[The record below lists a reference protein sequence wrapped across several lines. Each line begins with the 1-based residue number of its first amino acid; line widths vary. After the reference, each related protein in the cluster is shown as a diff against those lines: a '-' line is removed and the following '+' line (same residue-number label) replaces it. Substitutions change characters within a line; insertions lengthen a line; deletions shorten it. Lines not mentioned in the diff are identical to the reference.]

1 MLYKE
6 LLENIK
12 LYSGKY
18 KKDLL
23 TAASTPLRQ
32 AVNLNPNHLGVNQLL
47 ADVLLAQGQA
57 GEAREI
63 LEKLYQ
69 SQPAAAR
76 SRLIK
81 ALLALAN
88 ACDDETEQLKLYK
101 QVFELDA
108 EQLEAKSA
116 WQKIWQQRGDE
127 AYKAGQLETAL
138 TNYRTAKLEN
148 KVAKLEEEIRNRE
161 IDTQL
166 KTINHKAQANCYKEA
181 LQQVQQLADEY
192 PSARDWDQIKQEILD
207 YEIDTRLKVIN
218 DAKQANRYEEALEQ
232 LRQLAKEFP
241 DKRDWAEDLEQ
252 LHPNAQLV
260 DSQQS
265 LELKKDDKE
274 MGASALANSQKTNQF
289 LHLSVKGT
297 DVINVI
303 KTMHQYANEL
313 NESRR
318 QVQALTQLL
327 EEEKNARVNSEKTL
341 TESRQLLDKEKNALA
356 NSEKILTESRQLL
369 DKEKNA
375 LANSEKI
382 LTESRKN
389 VQELAGTI
397 ENKTNALAATKKELR
412 EYRQKGEELKQHIT
426 QEKNALINA
435 EKLAK
440 DKDEIANQ
448 YKQKIAQLK
457 TELTLKEQTLSQVEN
472 KFKKTVDKDLTG
484 INEKNVQKQVEA
496 ILAQQ
501 DKKKQVNFFPI
512 IGTFILTLILI
523 LLGVLSWQ
531 FSLNNNKRYQVPV
544 QEIIVRH
551 EPVKIRSEPV
561 KQSVPVI
568 EKKLMSPVFPEQNLK
583 TSQNLCVHFK
593 KRSWLRVTDKSG
605 EKILYE
611 GIGNKGEILPL
622 KGNPPFYMKVGNIG
636 GVYVEYD
643 CDVNQITVYPKQD
656 GNKNLF
662 IVGDDEW

>member
-12 LYSGKY
+12 LFSGQY

-23 TAASTPLRQ
+23 TAASSPLRR
-32 AVNLNPNHLGVNQLL
+32 AVNFNPNHLGANQLL

-57 GEAREI
+57 AEAREI

-76 SRLIK
+76 PRLIK
-81 ALLALAN
+81 SLLALAN

-138 TNYRTAKLEN
+138 THYRTAQLEDQ
-148 KVAKLEEEIRNRE
+148 VAKLEEEIRHRE
-161 IDTQL
+161 IDTRL
-166 KTINHKAQANCYKEA
+166 KVINKVAQANYKEA
-181 LQQVQQLADEY
+181 LQQVQHLAEEY
-192 PSARDWDQIKQEILD
+192 PRARDWDQIKQEILD
-207 YEIDTRLKVIN
+207 DEIDTRLKVIN
-218 DAKQANRYEEALEQ
+218 DAKQTNRYEEALEQ

-241 DKRDWAEDLEQ
+241 EQRDWADDLEQ
-252 LHPNAQLV
+252 LYPNDQFV
-260 DSQQS
+260 ESRQS

-274 MGASALANSQKTNQF
+274 TSAVALEANSQNTNQY
-289 LHLSVKGT
+289 LHLSVKET

-313 NESRR
+313 NESRL
-318 QVQALTQLL
+318 QMQALTRLL
-327 EEEKNARVNSEKTL
+327 EEEKNARLNSEKTL
-341 TESRQLLDKEKNALA
+341 TESHQLLEQEKNARA
-356 NSEKILTESRQLL
+356 NSEKELI
-369 DKEKNA
+369 
-375 LANSEKI
+375 
-382 LTESRKN
+382 ESRKN
-389 VQELAGTI
+389 IQELAGTI
-397 ENKTNALAATKKELR
+397 ENEKNALAAAKEELT
-412 EYRQKGEELKQHIT
+412 ESRQKGEELKQHIT

-440 DKDEIANQ
+440 EKDETANQ
-448 YKQKIAQLK
+448 YQQKIAQLK
-457 TELTLKEQTLSQVEN
+457 TELTFKEHALSQVEN
-472 KFKKTVDKDLTG
+472 EFKNTVDKDSTEL
-484 INEKNVQKQVEA
+484 NEKKVQEQNVQEQVEA
-496 ILAQQ
+496 ILARR
-501 DKKKQVNFFPI
+501 DKKKQVNFLPI
-512 IGTFILTLILI
+512 VGSFILALILI
-523 LLGVLSWQ
+523 ILGALSWQ
-531 FSLNNNKRYQVPV
+531 ISFNNNEISKIPV
-544 QEIIVRH
+544 QEIIVR
-551 EPVKIRSEPV
+551 SEPA
-561 KQSVPVI
+561 KRNEPVI
-568 EKKLMSPVFPEQNLK
+568 EKKPVPPIIPAQNLK

-611 GIGNKGEILPL
+611 GIGKKGEILPL
-622 KGNPPFYMKVGNIG
+622 KGKPPFYMKVGNIG

-643 CDVNQITVYPKQD
+643 CDVNQITAYPKRD

-662 IVGDDEW
+662 IVGDE